1 MSETKLANTG
11 VHVNDTSVQDILRKY
26 MLVDGFNITLDLEKS
41 KGAYIY
47 DSITKKNFLDFFSF
61 VASNPIGLNHP
72 KLMTDDFIRK
82 IGKVAITKPSLSDIY
97 VKEQAEFVDTFFRIA
112 VPSYFKHSFFIEGG
126 ALAVENAIKA
136 AIDWKVQKNFR
147 KGYKEE
153 KGQRIIHFKHAFHGR
168 SGYTLSLTNTDP
180 IKIKY
185 FPKFDWPRITNPKVK
200 FPLNDENLSAVKKE
214 EEKAISEIKDA
225 IAKNKDDIAGLII
238 EPIQGEGGDNQF
250 RKEFFLKLREICDE
264 DEIMFIIDEVQT
276 GIGMTGKWWAHQHY
290 VQPDIISFGK
300 KMQVCGILSTDRIDE
315 IEDNVFKV
323 SSRINSTWGGNIVDM
338 VRSQRI
344 LEIIQEDNLVQNAE
358 IMGKYLLN
366 KIYELQNK
374 YPEKIDNGR
383 GVGLF
388 AAFDCETS
396 ELRNKIISTAME
408 NNLIILGSGEKS
420 LRFRPNLAIK
430 QEEIDE
436 CFVILDK
443 VLSKLI

>member
-366 KIYELQNK
+366 KIYEFQNK
-374 YPEKIDNGR
+374 YDGKIDNGR

-388 AAFDCETS
+388 AAFDCETP
-396 ELRNKIISTAME
+396 ELRNKIISSAME

-430 QEEIDE
+430 QKEIDE
-436 CFVILDK
+436 CFTILDK

>member
-200 FPLNDENLSAVKKE
+200 FPLNDENLSAVKIE

>member
-185 FPKFDWPRITNPKVK
+185 LPKFDWPRITNPKVK